1 MMRNT
6 ILVIDDEESVRKS
19 FTLALEDS
27 GYGVDTA
34 ESGEKG
40 IKMLQNKRYG
50 IIFLDLKMPGMDG
63 VETLKKIR
71 EKDKDTPVYVVTA
84 FHEEFFSKLQKLTKA
99 GIKYEITD
107 KPLDSDMILL
117 ITRGVI
123 EGPQVY

>member
-1 MMRNT
+1 MMKNT

-19 FTLALEDS
+19 FALSLEDS
-27 GYGVDTA
+27 GYGVDAA

-40 IKMLQNKRYG
+40 LQMLHNKRYDL
-50 IIFLDLKMPGMDG
+50 IFLDLKMPGMDG
-63 VETLKKIR
+63 VATLEKIR
-71 EKDKDTPVYVVTA
+71 EKDKDTPVYIVTA

-117 ITRGVI
+117 ITRSVI
-123 EGPQVY
+123 EGPQIY